1 MARKLFESDQA
12 VDELLDR
19 YSKEA
24 GVKIGKAINQAVY
37 NEFLPRESQTLM
49 VEGNYI
55 LQEHMAGRLDEFTLK
70 QSLSRGI
77 SWLKNFPIE
86 DSQILR
92 TILTHYNNTPF
103 QEPEEDNRNDYVKQL
118 FDDAE
123 ARLKEV
129 DPGYVNYHTSII
141 SLGEDICMHWKDVW
155 QDKVMYEVIS
165 YLVYTCDMKR
175 PYDWYT
181 CISYLKQIEIAA
193 MFRYSLTEIEK
204 SK

>member
-1 MARKLFESDQA
+1 MARKLFESDPA

-24 GVKIGKAINQAVY
+24 GIKIGKAINQAVY
-37 NEFLPRESQTLM
+37 NEFLPRASQTLM

-55 LQEHMAGRLDEFTLK
+55 LQEHMAGRLDEDRIK
-70 QSLSRGI
+70 ESLSRGI
-77 SWLKNFPIE
+77 TWLKNFPIE
-86 DSQILR
+86 DSQIFR

-103 QEPEEDNRNDYVKQL
+103 QEPEVDNRNDYVKKL

-129 DPGYVNYHTSII
+129 DPGYVNYHASIV

-165 YLVYTCDMKR
+165 YMVYACDMKR
-175 PYDWYT
+175 PYDWYD
-181 CISYLKQIEIAA
+181 CSAYLKQMEIAA
-193 MFRYSLTEIEK
+193 MYRYSLTEIEK